1 MKRADYAALTFAEH
15 PHNPLVRP
23 PFPSPILA
31 DPTFVPPGE
40 SPDGRWHL
48 FAHSLFGIH
57 HFTSADGLHWQRHER
72 ICGNALRACLLHHG
86 DDYFLFYEKCRLML
100 PILPGQSWASH
111 IEVRHSKD
119 LRHFGEP
126 QVVLRPTL
134 PWHHEPGRGSAVGN
148 PCVIATPG
156 GFRMY
161 FSAGLVYLPDCG
173 FCEPRS
179 IGVAEAALPTGPFL
193 PKPLPILTEQGTA
206 PQQIGA
212 GAIKV
217 LPAADGLVGFQNA
230 ILWDSVSKQS
240 HSAIWLLGAA
250 ADSEDSFTPLRS
262 APIVAP
268 TSGWKQSHVY
278 GLDARW
284 VGEKL
289 WIFFNA
295 RNHSH
300 WMRGREA
307 IGLVQA
313 SQPAV
318 R

>member
-15 PHNPLVRP
+15 PHNPLIRP

-86 DDYFLFYEKCRLML
+86 EDYFLFYEKCRLML

-119 LRHFGEP
+119 LWHFGEP

-161 FSAGLVYLPDCG
+161 FSAGLVIRC
-173 FCEPRS
+173 RS
-179 IGVAEAALPTGPFL
+179 IRR
-193 PKPLPILTEQGTA
+193 
-206 PQQIGA
+206 
-212 GAIKV
+212 
-217 LPAADGLVGFQNA
+217 PAWSICRTV
-230 ILWDSVSKQS
+230 DSVSRALSEWPKRPCLPDRS
-240 HSAIWLLGAA
+240 FLGHC
-250 ADSEDSFTPLRS
+250 RS
-262 APIVAP
+262 
-268 TSGWKQSHVY
+268 
-278 GLDARW
+278 
-284 VGEKL
+284 
-289 WIFFNA
+289 
-295 RNHSH
+295 
-300 WMRGREA
+300 
-307 IGLVQA
+307 
-313 SQPAV
+313 
-318 R
+318 